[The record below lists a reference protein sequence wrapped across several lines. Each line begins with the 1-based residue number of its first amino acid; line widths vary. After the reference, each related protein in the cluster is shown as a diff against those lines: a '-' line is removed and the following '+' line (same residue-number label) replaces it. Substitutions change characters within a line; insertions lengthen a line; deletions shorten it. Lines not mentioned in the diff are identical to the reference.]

1 MSDLHG
7 LGWSRVQ
14 LTPSVVFR
22 AHALLLLVTYRSTQG
37 LVSNAEEAAN
47 ACRGAG
53 DLQTLGRCLST
64 YWEQKKRMAP
74 GMSRFMRIAQL
85 DRCLVGDS
93 AP

>member
-1 MSDLHG
+1 MRCPG
-7 LGWSRVQ
+7 L
-14 LTPSVVFR
+14 LFLP
-22 AHALLLLVTYRSTQG
+22 YKQG

-74 GMSRFMRIAQL
+74 GMLSSLHIAQL
-85 DRCLVGDS
+85 TRYLVGDGV
-93 AP
+93 P